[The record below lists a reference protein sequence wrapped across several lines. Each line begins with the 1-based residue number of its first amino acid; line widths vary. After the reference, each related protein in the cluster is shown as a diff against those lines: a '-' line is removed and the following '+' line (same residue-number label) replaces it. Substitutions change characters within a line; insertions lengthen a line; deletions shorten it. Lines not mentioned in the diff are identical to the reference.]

1 MKKFSVA
8 NQKGGVGKTTVTR
21 HLAFS
26 AVERGLRT
34 LAIDLDPQGNLT
46 RSIRAQLADPGSAA
60 DLSNAH
66 LLFQSNV
73 APVPQQIAENLS
85 LLAGNSDLT
94 AVLEWPIDCVE
105 HARAHLAN
113 LDAEFDICLIDT
125 PPTMCNLLFA
135 GMICADYLAMPCDL
149 DEDAT
154 TGLLDLADQA
164 ERIREHFNPGLE
176 LVGVLLNKVNSRR
189 AYDQAERI
197 ALRNQWGDVVLDV
210 ELQERS
216 ATKLAKKAPVWKNP
230 RGDSDRRAAREM
242 RAVCDAIFSKIG
254 I

>member
-8 NQKGGVGKTTVTR
+8 NQKGGVGKTTVVR
-21 HLAFS
+21 HLAHS
-26 AVERGLRT
+26 AIERGLRT
-34 LAIDLDPQGNLT
+34 LVIDLDPQGNLT
-46 RSIRAQLADPGSAA
+46 RSVRATLPDPSMPADRSG
-60 DLSNAH
+60 AH
-66 LLFQSNV
+66 LLFQTKV
-73 APVPQQIAENLS
+73 APIPQKINENLS
-85 LLAGNSDLT
+85 LFAGNRDLT

-105 HARAHLAN
+105 HARAHLAS
-113 LDAEFDICLIDT
+113 LDDQFDICLIDT

-164 ERIREHFNPGLE
+164 ERIREHFNPALQ

-197 ALRNQWGDVVLDV
+197 ALRNQWGDVILDA

-216 ATKLAKKAPVWKNP
+216 ATKLAKKAPVWRNP

-242 RAVCDAIFSKIG
+242 RAVCEAIFTKIG
-254 I
+254 F